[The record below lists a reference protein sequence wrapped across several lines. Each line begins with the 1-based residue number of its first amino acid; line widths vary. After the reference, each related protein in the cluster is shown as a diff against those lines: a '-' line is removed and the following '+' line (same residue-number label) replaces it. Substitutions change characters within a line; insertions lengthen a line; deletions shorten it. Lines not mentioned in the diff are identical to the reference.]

1 PILGNDGMPWGILAA
16 LFTRALGADV
26 EAAIVTVEL
35 VAARAAAELERLRA
49 VRMEFEIRAGLERR
63 VAERTA
69 ELLATNEELEAF
81 AYSVSHDLRA
91 PLRHIDGFGELLER
105 TAGERLS
112 PESRRHLDTIRRSSK
127 RMSTLIDDLLSFSRT
142 GRSTLKPLRFSS
154 RELVDQV
161 VRESTAAVGVD
172 WSLGALP
179 EVEADRPML
188 SQVFHNLID
197 NAVKYSRGRTPPRI
211 EIGARDDGNEWTFH
225 VRDNGVGFDPRYVD
239 QLFGVFRRL
248 HRSDEFEGNGIGL
261 ASVRRIVHRHGG
273 RVWADGRPGEGATF
287 SFTLPK
293 KPRAERRGP

>member
-49 VRMEFEIRAGLERR
+49 VRMEVEIRAGLERR

-105 TAGERLS
+105 TAGEQLS

-154 RELVDQV
+154 GELVEQV
-161 VRESTAAVGVD
+161 VRESTAAQGGGAVAVE
-172 WSLGALP
+172 WSLGPLP

-197 NAVKYSRGRTPPRI
+197 NAVKYSRGRAPPRI
-211 EIGARDDGNEWTFH
+211 QIVARDDGNDWVFQ

-239 QLFGVFRRL
+239 QLFGVFRR
-248 HRSDEFEGNGIGL
+248 
-261 ASVRRIVHRHGG
+261 
-273 RVWADGRPGEGATF
+273 
-287 SFTLPK
+287 
-293 KPRAERRGP
+293 